1 MDFRKVYY
9 TFYEQRI
16 NVNNIERNT
25 SIKPNFEVIFASH
38 KDWYLGELNF
48 SNQNHTFYL
57 PSAVTRQQVQVQVQR
72 SYNIHW
78 SLCINLPL

>member
-38 KDWYLGELNF
+38 KD
-48 SNQNHTFYL
+48 
-57 PSAVTRQQVQVQVQR
+57 
-72 SYNIHW
+72 
-78 SLCINLPL
+78 